1 MKVFT
6 ADEAKARVAEHNA
19 ECERIKQKHA
29 EEVADKAFDE
39 IRDKSANGGR
49 YITLSICDIDI
60 RNRVV
65 GILKDAGYEVQDDF
79 SRVWIN
85 WGE

>member
-6 ADEAKARVAEHNA
+6 AEEAKARVAEFNA
-19 ECERIKQKHA
+19 ERERISQKRA
-29 EEVADKAFDE
+29 EEVAEKAFDE

-65 GILKDAGYEVQDDF
+65 EILKGAGYEVQDEL
-79 SRVWIN
+79 SRVWVK